1 LAIFVADDHE
11 FSVVGVGEYDEVVG
25 GWEMYILLIGC

>member
-25 GWEMYILLIGC
+25 G